1 MKTGQSNCLIYGCMG
16 LGGGWNRNPLTPN
29 DEKTAHEAIYA
40 ALETGIERFDHAD
53 IYAYGKA
60 EEVFGKVIKS
70 NPGLRNKI
78 ILQSKSGIM
87 LGKGPDNSNIYNFN
101 KDYLIQQV
109 RGILKRLQTDYLDI
123 FLLHRPDILS
133 HASEIAETFHYLREE
148 GYVKQFGVSNMSVS
162 QIRLIQNY
170 WKEGLVA
177 NQIRL
182 SLEHSMAVD
191 IGVSINTSMI
201 PYDSG
206 LQGMLEFCQINNMA
220 IQAWGSLDRGL
231 YTGKPHASL
240 DRKELE
246 TAKLVSKLAGKFNVP
261 ENSILLA
268 WLLMIPGTIQP
279 IIGTTKPERI
289 RACKKALEVKM
300 SHEEWYELWIT
311 ARGKPLP

>member
-1 MKTGQSNCLIYGCMG
+1 MKTDPSSCLIYGCMG
-16 LGGGWNRNPLTPN
+16 LGGGWNRNPITSD
-29 DEKTAHEAIYA
+29 DEKIAYDAIYA
-40 ALETGIERFDHAD
+40 ALDTGIERFDLAD

-60 EEVFGKVIKS
+60 EEVFGKVIKN
-70 NPGLRNKI
+70 NPELRNKI

-87 LGKGPDNSNIYNFN
+87 LGKGPGNSNIYNFN

-109 RGILKRLQTDYLDI
+109 RDILKRLQTDYLDI

-133 HASEIAETFHYLREE
+133 HASEIAETFHYLRDV
-148 GYVKQFGVSNMSVS
+148 GYVKQFGVSNMSVN

-170 WKEGLVA
+170 WKEGLFA

-182 SLEHSMAVD
+182 SLGHSIALD
-191 IGVSINTSMI
+191 IGVSINTFMI
-201 PYDSG
+201 PFDSG

-231 YTGKPHASL
+231 YTGKPHASM
-240 DRKELE
+240 DGKELE
-246 TAKLVSKLAGKFNVP
+246 TARLVSKLAGKYNVP

-289 RACKKALEVKM
+289 RTCKEALEVKM

>member
-1 MKTGQSNCLIYGCMG
+1 MKNGQRNCLIYGCMG
-16 LGGGWNRNPLTPN
+16 LGGGWNRNPITSD
-29 DEKTAHEAIYA
+29 DEKIAYEAIYT
-40 ALETGIERFDHAD
+40 ALETGIERFDLAD

-78 ILQSKSGIM
+78 IIQSKSGIM
-87 LGKGPDNSNIYNFN
+87 LGKGPDNSNIYNFK
-101 KDYLIQQV
+101 KDYLVQQV
-109 RGILKRLQTDYLDI
+109 QGILKRLQTDYLDI
-123 FLLHRPDILS
+123 FLLHRPDILM

-148 GYVKQFGVSNMSVS
+148 GYVKQFGVSNMSVN
-162 QIRLIQNY
+162 QILLIRNY
-170 WKEGLVA
+170 WKEGLIA

-182 SLEHSMAVD
+182 SLGHCLALD

-220 IQAWGSLDRGL
+220 IQAWGSLDHGL
-231 YTGKPHASL
+231 YTGKPNTSL
-240 DRKELE
+240 NGKELE
-246 TAKLVSKLAGKFNVP
+246 TERLVSKLAGKYKVP
-261 ENSILLA
+261 ANSIALA

-289 RACKKALEVKM
+289 RACKEALEVKI

>member
-1 MKTGQSNCLIYGCMG
+1 MKTGQINCLIYGCMG
-16 LGGGWNRNPLTPN
+16 LGGGWNRNPLTSD

-40 ALETGIERFDHAD
+40 ALEIGIERFDLAD
-53 IYAYGKA
+53 IYAYSKA

-70 NPGLRNKI
+70 NPGLRKKI

-87 LGKGPDNSNIYNFN
+87 VGKGPDNSNIYNFN
-101 KDYLIQQV
+101 KDYLVQQV
-109 RGILKRLQTDYLDI
+109 RAILKRLQTDYLDI
-123 FLLHRPDILS
+123 FLLHRPDILT

-148 GYVKQFGVSNMSVS
+148 GYVKQFGVSNMSVD

-182 SLEHSMAVD
+182 SLGHSLALD

-206 LQGMLEFCQINNMA
+206 LQGMLEFCQINNVA
-220 IQAWGSLDRGL
+220 IQAWGSLDHGL
-231 YTGKPHASL
+231 YTRKPLASL
-240 DRKELE
+240 NGKELE
-246 TAKLVSKLAGKFNVP
+246 TARLVATLAGKYNVP
-261 ENSILLA
+261 ENSIVLA
-268 WLLMIPGTIQP
+268 WLLMIPATIQP
-279 IIGTTKPERI
+279 IIGTTNPERV
-289 RACKKALEVKM
+289 RACKAALEVKM

-311 ARGKPLP
+311 ARGKRLP